1 MSDNEPTPRPYQMKT
16 IDIEDDHRMDDHF
29 RANELRDEL
38 DDDDGGLMRLFKPL
52 GWMLLGVVVMVAIFV
67 LTLTWRGSSKQVSR
81 LAVSPESEQRVD
93 ALEERLSR
101 LETAQA
107 TIAPTAAEGAEAGLA
122 PESKVRLDQLEGR
135 MDRLEALVAEQFEKV
150 DERLQEVAKT
160 QKSVASAPPAPKPA
174 PKAALSKPATS
185 GEFYTVKPGDT
196 LYSVSTRFGLSVDR
210 LKQLNNISGNT
221 IRPGQSLRVK

>member
-1 MSDNEPTPRPYQMKT
+1 MKA
-16 IDIEDDHRMDDHF
+16 IDMEDDPRMDDHF
-29 RANELRDEL
+29 RADEQRDEL
-38 DDDDGGLMRLFKPL
+38 DDDDGGLMRLFKPR
-52 GWMLLGVVVMVAIFV
+52 GWMVMGVVVMVARFV
-67 LTLTWRGSSKQVSR
+67 LTMTWRGSSKLVSR

-107 TIAPTAAEGAEAGLA
+107 TIPSTAAETGADPEAQ
-122 PESKVRLDQLEGR
+122 VRLDQLSGR
-135 MDRLEALVAEQFEKV
+135 MDRLEALVTEQFEKV

-160 QKSVASAPPAPKPA
+160 QKIVASAPPAPKPA

-196 LYSVSTRFGLSVDR
+196 LYSVTTRVGLSVDR
-210 LKQLNNISGNT
+210 FKQLTNITGNT
-221 IRPGQSLRVK
+221 IRPGQSLRLK

>member
-1 MSDNEPTPRPYQMKT
+1 MSDNEPTPKPYQMKT

-29 RANELRDEL
+29 RANELQDEL
-38 DDDDGGLMRLFKPL
+38 DNDNGGLMRLFKPL
-52 GWMLLGVVVMVAIFV
+52 GWLLLGVVVMVAIFV
-67 LTLTWRGSSKQVSR
+67 LALTWRGGSKQVAR

-107 TIAPTAAEGAEAGLA
+107 TIPSTAAETGADPEAQ
-122 PESKVRLDQLEGR
+122 VRLDQLSGR

-150 DERLQEVAKT
+150 DERLQEVAKIEKRAAT
-160 QKSVASAPPAPKPA
+160 APPTPKPA
-174 PKAALSKPATS
+174 PKAAVSKPAAS
-185 GEFYTVKPGDT
+185 GEIYTVKSGDT
-196 LYSVSTRFGLSVDR
+196 LYSVSTRFGVSVDR
-210 LKQLNNISGNT
+210 LKQLNNITGNT

>member
-1 MSDNEPTPRPYQMKT
+1 MKT

-38 DDDDGGLMRLFKPL
+38 DDDNGGLMRLFKPL

-67 LTLTWRGSSKQVSR
+67 LTLTWRGSSKQVPQ
-81 LAVSPESEQRVD
+81 LAISPESDQRVD

-107 TIAPTAAEGAEAGLA
+107 AIPSTATEAGLD
-122 PESKVRLDQLEGR
+122 PESKVRLDQLAGR
-135 MDRLEALVAEQFEKV
+135 MDRLEALVTEQFEKV

-160 QKSVASAPPAPKPA
+160 EKRAATAPPTPKPA
-174 PKAALSKPATS
+174 PKAAVSKPAAS
-185 GEFYTVKPGDT
+185 GEIYTVKSGDT
-196 LYSVSTRFGLSVDR
+196 LYSVSTRFGVSVDR
-210 LKQLNNISGNT
+210 LKQLNNITGNT